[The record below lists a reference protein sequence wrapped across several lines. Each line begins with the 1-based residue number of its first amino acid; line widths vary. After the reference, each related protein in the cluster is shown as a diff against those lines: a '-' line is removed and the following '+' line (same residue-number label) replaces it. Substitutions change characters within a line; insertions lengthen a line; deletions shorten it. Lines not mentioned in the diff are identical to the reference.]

1 MSEKK
6 IILILG
12 QRGSG
17 KSYLAKS
24 LIGKSNRYVI
34 YDVLGEY
41 SESGI
46 VCESLYEF
54 KEVFLRLY
62 LDRFRI
68 VYQPLN
74 PSGDFDKICDLL
86 FECGDLTFL
95 VEEIDTFCSSQE
107 ISDNFA
113 NIIQRGR
120 HKEISLIGVSQRP
133 YGIHRLITSQAKEV
147 YSFIHR
153 EPRDIDYL
161 KSFIGDEAEK
171 IKDLKQYEFLKWDNG
186 KISIS
191 KL

>member
-17 KSYLAKS
+17 KSCLAKS
-24 LIGKSNRYVI
+24 LIGKGNRYVI

-46 VCESLYEF
+46 VCESFSEF
-54 KEVFLRLY
+54 RGVFLRLY

-107 ISDNFA
+107 IGDNFA

-133 YGIHRLITSQAKEV
+133 YGIHRLITSQAKEI

-171 IKDLKQYEFLKWDNG
+171 IKDLKQYEFLRWDNG